1 MEKGIEKLG
10 GVAEWIWLKEG
21 SALNQ
26 FAEFYREF
34 ELDETCGAFVEISA
48 PTQYVLY
55 INGKFV
61 ANGQYGDYGFYKVY
75 DRLNISEFVKKG
87 KNVLAV
93 LAYNQGDDS
102 FAYLY
107 KTPAIT
113 FCVFSGDKVAAYSD
127 GNTLVRLSKEYVS
140 GRNEQF
146 APPLGYTVQVDLS
159 KDDEWKIKKENGFT
173 NAVIVHTGFKLF
185 IRPIKRPEFSG
196 NKFSRILAQ
205 GVFQENGGNTT
216 GEIAQRAYLSSR
228 TLVSMTGVMREK
240 CDVFPNPF
248 TFKADGGDGV
258 YLIADMATERVGYIT
273 FDMEVEKDTEII
285 LSIGEHLSDGRV
297 RAFVGGR
304 NFAHR
309 FTLKKG
315 RNIFTEYVRRIAGR
329 YLMLYAYTDKI
340 TVNYLTLNDYEYP
353 FVEKPKRLPDGL
365 KQRIYDTGVRTL
377 KLCFHEHYEDCPCR
391 EQSLYGQDSRNQML
405 FAYDIFEGT
414 ELQKASLKLLSMA
427 NSRRTDGLI
436 WSTAPG
442 YKLGILPDINKNDE
456 KGGIPNFSLFWV
468 LAVCEY
474 YERTKDK
481 AFVIEVLPTILGI
494 MQAFNA
500 RIRDKGIESFPHID
514 YFNFYEWSEGMEPG
528 TNANTDVM
536 AALGKMPTSIDC
548 ILTVHFAYISKVL
561 AAVMID
567 IGRGDLASEFKAFWE
582 KTSPLVENF
591 YDEKDGYYYSYV
603 SHDGKRYGKHECTQ
617 AYVLYCGDGDK
628 KRYERV
634 ARNMISGGDNGLVRI
649 TLPNLQYKFD
659 GIIKALGEEGLNW
672 VYKEIEKVFGEM
684 CFNGYT
690 TFPEMEGGEKVFE
703 DAASLCHAWSAIG
716 CYIYNKYL
724 LKNR

>member
-1 MEKGIEKLG
+1 MEHGIDKLG

-34 ELDETCGAFVEISA
+34 DICDTANVFVEISA

-75 DRLNISEFVKKG
+75 DRIDIGAFVKKG

-102 FAYLY
+102 FPYLF

-113 FCVFSGDKVAAYSD
+113 FCVYSKENVVAYSD
-127 GNTLVRLSKEYVS
+127 GNTFVRLSKSYIS
-140 GRNEQF
+140 GRNEPF

-159 KDDEWKIKKENGFT
+159 KDDGWKTQKENGFKKAT
-173 NAVIVHTGFKLF
+173 VVKTGFKLF
-185 IRPIKRPEFSG
+185 IRPILRPAFSG
-196 NKFSRILAQ
+196 NKFSRIAAQ
-205 GVFQENGGNTT
+205 GVFKENGGKTT
-216 GEIAQRAYLSSR
+216 GEMAQRAYLSSR
-228 TLVSMTGVMREK
+228 TLVEMTGVLREK
-240 CDVFPNPF
+240 CDIFPNPF
-248 TFKADGGDGV
+248 TFKTDGGDGV
-258 YLIADMATERVGYIT
+258 YIIVDLSVERVGYIT
-273 FDMEVEKDTEII
+273 FDIEVEQDTEAII
-285 LSIGEHLSDGRV
+285 SVGEHLSDGRV

-304 NFAHR
+304 NFVHR
-309 FTLKKG
+309 FTFKKG
-315 RNIFTEYVRRIAGR
+315 KNTFTERVRRIAGR

-340 TVNYLTLNDYEYP
+340 TVNYLTIDDYEYP
-353 FVEKPKRLPDGL
+353 FKEKKALLPDAL
-365 KQRIYDTGVRTL
+365 KQRIYDTGLRTL
-377 KLCFHEHYEDCPCR
+377 KVCFHEHYEDCPCR

-405 FAYDIFEGT
+405 FGYDAFEGT
-414 ELQKASLKLLSMA
+414 APQKASLKLLSMA
-427 NSRRTDGLI
+427 NFTRTDGLI

-442 YKLGILPDINKNDE
+442 FKLGILPDIHKNDE

-481 AFVIEVLPTILGI
+481 AFVEEVLPAILGI
-494 MQAFNA
+494 MKAFNE
-500 RIRDKGIESFPHID
+500 RVREKGIESFPHKD

-536 AALGKMPTSIDC
+536 AALGSMPTSIDC
-548 ILTVHFAYISKVL
+548 ILTVHFAFISKKLAEVL
-561 AAVMID
+561 TE
-567 IGRGDLASEFKAFWE
+567 IGKRELSDEFTALWE
-582 KTSPLVENF
+582 KVSPLAENF
-591 YDEKDGYYYSYV
+591 YDENDGYYYSYI
-603 SHDGKRYGKHECTQ
+603 SHEGERYGKHECTQ
-617 AYVLYCGDGDK
+617 AYVLYCGAGDK
-628 KRYERV
+628 ARREKV
-634 ARNMISGGDNGLVRI
+634 ARNMISEKNGLVRI

-659 GIIKALGEEGLNW
+659 GIIDVLGEEGLKW
-672 VYKEIEKVFGEM
+672 VYDEIEKIFGEM

-690 TFPEMEGGEKVFE
+690 TFPEMECGEKIFE
-703 DAASLCHAWSAIG
+703 DAASLCHGWSAIG

-724 LKNR
+724 LKR